1 VTDAAVFPATG
12 GLRERRRAQTADEIE
27 RTALALFVERGFGA
41 VTVEEIASSAGVS
54 PRTFFRYFP
63 SKELVLLRDQ
73 DRRISQLRDAL
84 AARPDDEPVLASM
97 RRALVAMAEEYEADR
112 DHAVQWATVIADTPS
127 LLPRF
132 AGYATE
138 FMTVVTLFVAGR
150 LGLDPQ
156 ADLRPGV
163 IAVAMTGATHVAYER
178 WLADPSV
185 PLPALVGESLDLVET
200 GFRTVVRGALR

>member
-1 VTDAAVFPATG
+1 MLPATG

-27 RTALALFVERGFGA
+27 RIALALFVERGFGA

-97 RRALVAMAEEYEADR
+97 RRALLDMAEVYEADR
-112 DHAVQWATVIADTPS
+112 DHAVQW
-127 LLPRF
+127 
-132 AGYATE
+132 
-138 FMTVVTLFVAGR
+138 
-150 LGLDPQ
+150 
-156 ADLRPGV
+156 
-163 IAVAMTGATHVAYER
+163 
-178 WLADPSV
+178 
-185 PLPALVGESLDLVET
+185 
-200 GFRTVVRGALR
+200 